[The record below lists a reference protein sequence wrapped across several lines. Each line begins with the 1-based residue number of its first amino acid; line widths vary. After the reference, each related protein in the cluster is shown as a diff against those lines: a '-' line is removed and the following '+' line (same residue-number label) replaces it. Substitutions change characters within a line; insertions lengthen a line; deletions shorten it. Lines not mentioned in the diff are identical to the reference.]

1 MRFYE
6 LDSGSIKIDGICLTD
21 MSKEQVRSLY
31 AMVLQDTWLFNGTI
45 RENIAY
51 GYEGATDEEI
61 EQAAKNA
68 YADDFI
74 RTLPDGYDTML
85 GEDATNI
92 SQGQRQLLTIA
103 RAIIAKPKILLLD
116 EATSSVDT
124 RTEMKIQKA
133 MTKLLEGRT
142 SFVIAHRLSTI
153 RDADLIL
160 VMNQGDIIEKG
171 THEEL
176 LIQGGFYS
184 DLYKSQF
191 SQSETAS

>member
-1 MRFYE
+1 MF
-6 LDSGSIKIDGICLTD
+6 
-21 MSKEQVRSLY
+21 

-51 GYEGATDEEI
+51 GNKDATDQEI
-61 EQAAKNA
+61 EDAAKNA

-85 GEDATNI
+85 GEDATNF

-103 RAIIAKPKILLLD
+103 RAIIANPKILILD

-124 RTEMKIQKA
+124 RTEMNIQKA
-133 MTKLLEGRT
+133 MNNLLNGRT

-160 VMNQGDIIEKG
+160 VMNQGNIIEKG

-176 LIQGGFYS
+176 LAAGGFYS
-184 DLYKSQF
+184 DLYESQF
-191 SQSETAS
+191 SQAESVSS